1 MSEYVPPALQLHL
14 LRFLLVKLVL
24 CHEAGRQGEGDL
36 SGPFNIQR
44 KKPVN
49 PQIKEKSCAAT
60 WT

>member
-14 LRFLLVKLVL
+14 LCFLLVKLVL

-44 KKPVN
+44 KELLITKLRRNPVL
-49 PQIKEKSCAAT
+49 PQ
-60 WT
+60 